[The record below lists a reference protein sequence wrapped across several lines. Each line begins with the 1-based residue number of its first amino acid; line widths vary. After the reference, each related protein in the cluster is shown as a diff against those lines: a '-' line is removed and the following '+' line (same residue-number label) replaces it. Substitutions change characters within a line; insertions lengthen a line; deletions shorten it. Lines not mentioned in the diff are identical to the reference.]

1 MSLGSQLS
9 RPAAGTDTRKPY
21 HTLQSVSYVPYA
33 PYGIIR
39 SVRTVRTLRTLR
51 TLRSIRS
58 VRTRPL
64 LTYRST
70 EPGEARKLLQLA
82 THSAAY
88 GVTAVFYSQ

>member
-1 MSLGSQLS
+1 M
-9 RPAAGTDTRKPY
+9 Y
-21 HTLQSVSYVPYA
+21 HTHLTVSYVVYVVYVLYVVYVVYVPYA
-33 PYGIIR
+33 PYGI
-39 SVRTVRTLRTLR
+39 
-51 TLRSIRS
+51 IRS

-88 GVTAVFYSQ
+88 GVTAVFHSQ